1 LSKYKKIL
9 LVGHFGEDPKLY
21 TYASSFYTALQ
32 KLGLSVIKFEYRR
45 KYFGR
50 TYSGFIN
57 TLLMNMALKKEAK
70 KVGADCVLV
79 IKGENILPK
88 TLLWLQEKL
97 HAKLFNF
104 YPDNP
109 FTLWNGNSNI
119 HVLNSLPIYDRV
131 LIWSKQLVQILLA
144 AGCNK
149 VGYFP
154 FAVDEELFSQNILS
168 DEDSKRKYACDV
180 CFVGTWDAER
190 EQWLTTLLQETP
202 NLNLGLWGNDWHKN
216 LKTDSPLRQRL
227 RGYAVYGTE
236 MIKLFRSSKIVLNFI
251 RKQNLDAHNMR
262 TFEVPASKA
271 FLLTQRTTEQA
282 SELFKETESIACFG
296 SVSELAMRIKFYT
309 ANEKERIKLIDNGYE
324 VVKKFTLQ
332 KQLKK
337 LFT

>member
-1 LSKYKKIL
+1 M
-9 LVGHFGEDPKLY
+9 GHFGEDPKIY
-21 TYASSFYTALQ
+21 TYATSFYTTLQ
-32 KLGLSVIKFEYRR
+32 KLGLGVHKFEYRK
-45 KYFGR
+45 KYFLGF
-50 TYSGFIN
+50 SGFLN
-57 TLLMNMALKKEAK
+57 TFLMNWALKNEAK
-70 KVGADCVLV
+70 IVGADCVLV

-109 FTLWNGNSNI
+109 FTLWNGNSTI

-131 LIWSKQLVQILLA
+131 LIWSKQLVLLLQA
-144 AGCNK
+144 SGCGK

-154 FAVDEELFSQNILS
+154 FAVDEDLFAQNVLL
-168 DEDSKRKYACDV
+168 DEDSIKKYVCDV

-190 EQWLTTLLQETP
+190 EQWLTTLLKELP

-216 LKTDSPLRQRL
+216 LKTDSPLRQYL
-227 RGYAVYGTE
+227 RGYAVYGQE

-262 TFEVPASKA
+262 TFEVPASNA
-271 FLLTQRTTEQA
+271 FLLAQRTSEQA
-282 SELFKETESIACFG
+282 SDLFKETESIACFG
-296 SVSELAMRIKFYT
+296 SVSELAGRIKFYL
-309 ANEKERIKLIDNGYE
+309 ANEKERKKLTDNGYE
-324 VVKKFTLQ
+324 IAKKYTLQ

-337 LFT
+337 LFV